1 MRNRIILLSGVSACA
16 VLASVIP
23 ANAADTISG
32 PGVTPTYTNAETDTV
47 TINLDAILGIDVN
60 NDSFINNIDMSDA
73 GPNLIIDDSTLVG
86 DLVNS
91 AEMISTTAT
100 AIQVLNDSQI
110 GGQIVNSGT
119 IQGAVL
125 GLWVTDDS
133 TLLGGIA
140 NSGTISGG
148 VTGILLNND
157 ASIFGGITNSGNID
171 GGAGIFVNDAQSELH
186 GGIHNQTGGQIVGT
200 TNAAIA
206 LSGAAYSGGI
216 TNSGTISGQTAADG
230 IYMTGGTFTGD
241 INNTSGTIEA
251 TGSSGIAIEI
261 TAGTFTGGI
270 SNSGKILGEATNGV
284 AIRVLGTTD
293 FNGNITNTASGAI
306 RGDVVAIVLS
316 NTTFDGNLTNQ
327 GAITSNNGVG
337 ITENATT
344 FTGNID
350 NQLGATIDAED
361 TAVLITSATFT
372 GNFTNAGSIDS
383 TSGDAVIIN
392 AAAFNGNFTNSGH
405 ITAFDNAVVFTGAA
419 FTGAIGN
426 SNEITSVND
435 ALRVDSGTTVTGNI
449 DNSGTIRSTGEDG
462 IDING
467 TVTGSI
473 TNATTGAIHGLR
485 DGIDLDGTVTLGIT
499 NSGTIIGETGA
510 AIDLSGSAATHT
522 ITQSSGLIRGGDGV
536 TTGTAIR
543 MNNVALQDTVNASGG
558 TVDGDIVGGA
568 TNIDDVVMNPTS
580 TFVYLRGTATNIDR
594 FDMAGSGTALL
605 GAASRGSDTGVG
617 VTINAV
623 RMTHGGEGT
632 LYLDDNTDI
641 NLSGAY
647 TQTDGTLE
655 YYLTPDT
662 TTHATINAATAALG
676 GRAAAFIDPLA
687 FAVAG
692 GASGPT
698 YLYENVITGTT
709 AGTFSNAGAIDINSM
724 FFEGEADVHAAAVD
738 IILTRQDFSSTL
750 LLPAITKNQA
760 AVGGALETIFGN
772 GVYGGDFEDLYAYL
786 FALPEGSEH
795 DLEHI
800 YDELAGAEH
809 ADNQEIGL
817 RMSHA
822 FDNTIAERLDDL
834 RSASAHS
841 IEASRLRRYAQADA
855 MVVSDSMPAN
865 EIHGLRGAQTLGIWA
880 QAYGDWTEAEGDL
893 EAAAYDQDTT
903 GIAGGIDAALSHNI
917 HAGAAVGWSQ
927 ADVEFATPGD
937 ETEIDAFNA
946 ALYAAYEQGH
956 FFADAVLSFAS
967 QDITTA
973 REIDLGFGIFDAAS
987 SYNATTW
994 GLHGEVGWV
1003 VSFNGGSFE
1012 PFAGLHY
1019 ANLATDGFSETG
1031 AGANNLIVAGQDAD
1045 TLTSSLGARLAGS
1058 WTDGGVRLIPSL
1070 EVAWR
1075 HEYMD
1080 ERQSFLAAFE
1090 GDPTTRFQIV
1100 SSALSRDSAVVKAG
1114 LGAEFDRG
1122 FMVFLDYNGV
1132 YNTSAN
1138 SHGATAGVRASW

>member
-1 MRNRIILLSGVSACA
+1 MRNRILLLSGVSAFA

-23 ANAADTISG
+23 AKAADTISG
-32 PGVTPTYTNAETDTV
+32 PGVTPTYSNAETDTV
-47 TINLDAILGIDVN
+47 TINLDATLGIDAN
-60 NDSFINNIDMSDA
+60 NDSFINNIPMSFT

-86 DLVNS
+86 DLVNGS
-91 AEMISTTAT
+91 EMISTTAT

-110 GGQIVNSGT
+110 GGQIANSGT
-119 IQGAVL
+119 IDGAVI
-125 GLWVTDDS
+125 GIWVTDDS
-133 TLLGGIA
+133 TLLSGIA

-148 VTGILLNND
+148 ATGILLNND

-186 GGIHNQTGGQIVGT
+186 GGIRNQTGGQIVGT

-206 LSGAAYSGGI
+206 LSGNAYSGGI
-216 TNSGTISGQTAADG
+216 TNAGTISGQTSADG

-241 INNTSGTIEA
+241 INNTSGTIQA

-293 FNGNITNTASGAI
+293 FNGNITNTTSGAI

-327 GAITSNNGVG
+327 GEITSNNGVG
-337 ITENATT
+337 VSISTTT

-350 NQLGATIDAED
+350 NQFGATINAPS

-383 TSGDAVIIN
+383 ASDDAVIIN
-392 AAAFNGNFTNSGH
+392 ATAFTGNFTNSGH
-405 ITAFDNAVVFTGAA
+405 ITASDNAVVFTGAV
-419 FTGAIGN
+419 FTGGVTN
-426 SNEITSVND
+426 SGEIASFED
-435 ALRVDSGTTVTGNI
+435 ALRVEGGTTVTGSI
-449 DNSGTIRSTGEDG
+449 TNSGTIHSTSQDG

-467 TVTGSI
+467 TVSGSI
-473 TNATTGAIHGLR
+473 TNSGTIFGLR
-485 DGIDLDGTVTLGIT
+485 DGIDIDGTVTGGVT

-510 AIDLSGSAATHT
+510 AIDVSGSATGHT
-522 ITQSSGLIRGGDGV
+522 ITQSSGLIRGGDG
-536 TTGTAIR
+536 GETAG
-543 MNNVALQDTVNASGG
+543 VALDLGNASIDTVSANGG
-558 TVDGDIVGGA
+558 TIDGDINASAG
-568 TNIDDVVMNPTS
+568 DDVVMNPTNS
-580 TFVYLRGTATNIDR
+580 FVYLRGTATGVDR
-594 FDMAGSGTALL
+594 FDMNGSGTALL
-605 GAASRGSDTGVG
+605 GAPARGSDTGVG

-623 RMTHGGEGT
+623 RMSHGGEGT

-698 YLYENVITGTT
+698 YVYEDVITGTT
-709 AGTFSNAGAIDINSM
+709 AGTFSNAGTIDTNSM

-738 IILTRQDFSSTL
+738 IILTRQGFSSTL
-750 LLPAITKNQA
+750 LLPAITHNQA

-772 GVYGGDFEDLYAYL
+772 GLYGSDFEDLYAYL

-865 EIHGLRGAQTLGIWA
+865 ELGGLRGAQSLGIWA

-903 GIAGGIDAALSHNI
+903 GIAGGIDAAISHNI
-917 HAGAAVGWSQ
+917 HAGAAIGWSQ

-937 ETEIDAFNA
+937 ETEVDAFNA
-946 ALYAAYEQGH
+946 ALYAAFEQGH

-987 SYNATTW
+987 TYNATTW
-994 GLHGEVGWV
+994 GLHGEAGWV
-1003 VSFNGGSFE
+1003 VRFNGGSFE

-1019 ANLATDGFSETG
+1019 ANLSTDGFSETG
-1031 AGANNLIVAGQDAD
+1031 AGAYNLIVAGQDAD
-1045 TLTSSLGARLAGS
+1045 TLTSSLGARLAGN

-1070 EVAWR
+1070 EVSWR

-1080 ERQSFLAAFE
+1080 ERQSFLASFE
-1090 GDPTTRFQIV
+1090 EDPTTRFQIV
-1100 SSALSRDSAVVKAG
+1100 SSALARDSAVVKAG